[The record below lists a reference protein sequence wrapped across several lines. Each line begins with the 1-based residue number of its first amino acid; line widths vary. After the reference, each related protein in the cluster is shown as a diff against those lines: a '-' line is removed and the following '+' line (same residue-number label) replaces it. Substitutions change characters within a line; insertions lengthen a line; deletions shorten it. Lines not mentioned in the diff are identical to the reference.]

1 MVVHRASRMMLG
13 TLHSGARTKSLSY
26 HLMVENGL
34 IHPASRGLFSILPLE
49 DELNAIGAFK
59 MSMPVLGSKEL
70 WTTVGRWDK
79 IGAEIFR
86 VTDREG
92 KQFCLQPT
100 AEEMIAQIA
109 AQRGVRRRTMFP
121 FMVYQTTPKFRDEM
135 SPRFGLLRSR
145 EFLMNDLYSFDL
157 CEENALKTYDLI
169 AQAYRRILQNELQFE
184 VRVVRADSGQIG
196 GAVSHEYHLPSDSGE
211 DAITFCEK
219 CAKGVNAELSR
230 RGEKPCSECNEQ
242 CTKVIPSVEIAHT
255 FQLGDLFTRSLGAR
269 YQKVPMVM
277 NCYGL
282 GIGRIIA
289 ASIDVL
295 SPDENSLRLP
305 LAIQPFKIVVIPPS
319 DSSQYSSE
327 LLAYAESLVEQ
338 LDLNANLHNEV
349 FFDDRTDYSIGKR
362 VLLAAQLGGA
372 GARSL
377 RTAQL
382 ESGPGVIKAV
392 GAEAWI
398 ELSQKSGS
406 VELAGRLQLGY
417 DERVNCINSNLA
429 RNRDDDSTPV
439 RRAAFATRVPYNR
452 SPLRAL
458 VCLGLDENAVGKR
471 RVFFRCEMPA
481 RDWTVHI
488 LTAIKHYFPDSSKS
502 LKSIIE
508 LTPNELYN
516 EFVMLPCSK
525 PLLACHSF
533 RRSYAALCDFYDQ
546 PFREEVVWDIEK
558 IYASHRLHVL
568 RLDDFTHLLPRDLVP
583 ILSVCQYSSFFT
595 GICVDGVKLA
605 SDLIEVILMVV
616 RRSHSLTSLVL
627 RNCSLPRDFMS
638 LFASALQSNITIP
651 LETIDFSKNT
661 LDDKK
666 GFILLSSLISK
677 ISTLHALT
685 MSECVVSEKCVNLV
699 ASGLLQ
705 ALKPNTGAQQLHLVS
720 VDFSGNPLKDELNDL
735 QQLISICTSLR
746 SINLSDTGFNI
757 DKLWPSLKFGGLQL
771 ETLKLAGCQSGR
783 RNKDSVQN
791 MKEYFS
797 TAVDLKHIDFA
808 NTVMCPD
815 LLKALLLGL
824 ASNQQLKPFALI
836 LDGVCDRGC
845 SSVLETCM
853 GGVDASYLSLRDNA
867 LEADALS
874 VISATSH
881 MPHLRR
887 LDLSGANFTNL
898 RRSAKHAATLNNIL
912 LEVVKLIG
920 EEDSQLNELILS
932 DCRLSSHLSVLLNT
946 LGVAS
951 SLQLLD
957 ITGNE
962 MGNFGAR
969 LLAKAL
975 QINVS
980 LKTILIDRN
989 QITGDGFTDIAHALK
1004 LNNTLVSMPYPLIDV
1019 ADSLSRPDRAKT
1031 LSALA
1036 DIEISLE
1043 KNRRGEGR
1051 GQAHYRLAISALQQ
1065 EFMGKSEGGD
1075 LVADLCDKLSVAL
1088 GTLAN
1093 DEGGERSLLGVI
1105 DEALT
1110 RLEEYNAQ
1118 CAKEFMGKSEGGD
1131 LVADLCDKLSVAL
1144 GTLANDEGGE
1154 RSLLGVIDEAL
1165 TRLEEYNAQCAKEA
1179 LGPVRRIA
1187 DAEGIDM
1194 RIPPTDGS
1202 STVRSAV
1209 VSAIADYLCELKWKD
1224 VNAAIENVV
1233 LDFRT
1238 RCNADDKRSVGSWQ
1252 NKSDSPTVVNPSDSF
1267 SRSAQKSSH
1276 RPKSV
1281 VTDLCNGES
1290 FEDKLSFDS
1299 PPTASSLSH
1308 ILKTRPKPA
1317 RKANQVHRV
1326 SVTTLFLQ
1334 KTHYPISP

>member
-1 MVVHRASRMMLG
+1 MSLTRSAINELCGYIQEKCSSIFGSKFWDCRLVCGIEYGTKPDKYETRIFALSKFRIFIVHG
-13 TLHSGARTKSLSY
+13 KT
-26 HLMVENGL
+26 
-34 IHPASRGLFSILPLE
+34 PASVKVDRYFHLLSIRSIQI
-49 DELNAIGAFK
+49 LNDT
-59 MSMPVLGSKEL
+59 E
-70 WTTVGRWDK
+70 
-79 IGAEIFR
+79 
-86 VTDREG
+86 
-92 KQFCLQPT
+92 
-100 AEEMIAQIA
+100 
-109 AQRGVRRRTMFP
+109 
-121 FMVYQTTPKFRDEM
+121 
-135 SPRFGLLRSR
+135 
-145 EFLMNDLYSFDL
+145 
-157 CEENALKTYDLI
+157 
-169 AQAYRRILQNELQFE
+169 
-184 VRVVRADSGQIG
+184 
-196 GAVSHEYHLPSDSGE
+196 
-211 DAITFCEK
+211 
-219 CAKGVNAELSR
+219 
-230 RGEKPCSECNEQ
+230 
-242 CTKVIPSVEIAHT
+242 
-255 FQLGDLFTRSLGAR
+255 
-269 YQKVPMVM
+269 
-277 NCYGL
+277 
-282 GIGRIIA
+282 
-289 ASIDVL
+289 
-295 SPDENSLRLP
+295 
-305 LAIQPFKIVVIPPS
+305 
-319 DSSQYSSE
+319 
-327 LLAYAESLVEQ
+327 
-338 LDLNANLHNEV
+338 
-349 FFDDRTDYSIGKR
+349 
-362 VLLAAQLGGA
+362 
-372 GARSL
+372 
-377 RTAQL
+377 
-382 ESGPGVIKAV
+382 
-392 GAEAWI
+392 
-398 ELSQKSGS
+398 
-406 VELAGRLQLGY
+406 
-417 DERVNCINSNLA
+417 
-429 RNRDDDSTPV
+429 
-439 RRAAFATRVPYNR
+439 
-452 SPLRAL
+452 

-1036 DIEISLE
+1036 DVSIRWLHFSGDSI
-1043 KNRRGEGR
+1043 GGR
-1051 GQAHYRLAISALQQ
+1051 LM
-1065 EFMGKSEGGD
+1065 F
-1075 LVADLCDKLSVAL
+1075 
-1088 GTLAN
+1088 
-1093 DEGGERSLLGVI
+1093 
-1105 DEALT
+1105 
-1110 RLEEYNAQ
+1110 
-1118 CAKEFMGKSEGGD
+1118 
-1131 LVADLCDKLSVAL
+1131 
-1144 GTLANDEGGE
+1144 
-1154 RSLLGVIDEAL
+1154 
-1165 TRLEEYNAQCAKEA
+1165 
-1179 LGPVRRIA
+1179 
-1187 DAEGIDM
+1187 
-1194 RIPPTDGS
+1194 
-1202 STVRSAV
+1202 
-1209 VSAIADYLCELKWKD
+1209 
-1224 VNAAIENVV
+1224 
-1233 LDFRT
+1233 
-1238 RCNADDKRSVGSWQ
+1238 
-1252 NKSDSPTVVNPSDSF
+1252 
-1267 SRSAQKSSH
+1267 
-1276 RPKSV
+1276 
-1281 VTDLCNGES
+1281 
-1290 FEDKLSFDS
+1290 
-1299 PPTASSLSH
+1299 
-1308 ILKTRPKPA
+1308 
-1317 RKANQVHRV
+1317 
-1326 SVTTLFLQ
+1326 FLY
-1334 KTHYPISP
+1334 H